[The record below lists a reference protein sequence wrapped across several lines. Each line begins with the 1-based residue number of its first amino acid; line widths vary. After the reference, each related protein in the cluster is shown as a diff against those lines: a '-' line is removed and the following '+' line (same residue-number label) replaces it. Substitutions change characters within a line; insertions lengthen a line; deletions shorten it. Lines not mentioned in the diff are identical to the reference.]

1 MTHEPFTILLIED
14 DRDDEQLALR
24 ALRGCGLPLMVRV
37 ARDGERALQALGLD
51 GSPEGLA
58 MEAPDLVISDLKMP
72 KLNGDEVLRIA
83 RTDDRLKDVPYVIF
97 SSSDEPNGI
106 ERCRG
111 YGVSEYMTK
120 PVDFEQYIQR
130 VRGIAQRWL
139 AEAEA
144 ARDCSNAVATRVR

>member
-1 MTHEPFTILLIED
+1 MSHPPFTILLIED

-24 ALRGCGLPLMVRV
+24 ALRGCGLSLVVRV
-37 ARDGERALQALGLD
+37 ARDGERALHALGLD

-72 KLNGDEVLRIA
+72 KLNGDEVLRLA
-83 RTDDRLKDVPYVIF
+83 RADERLKSVPYVVF

-106 ERCRG
+106 ERCHS
-111 YGVSEYMTK
+111 YGVSEYTTK
-120 PVDFEQYIQR
+120 PVDFELYIQR

-139 AEAEA
+139 GETSPE
-144 ARDCSNAVATRVR
+144 RSDNVATQVR